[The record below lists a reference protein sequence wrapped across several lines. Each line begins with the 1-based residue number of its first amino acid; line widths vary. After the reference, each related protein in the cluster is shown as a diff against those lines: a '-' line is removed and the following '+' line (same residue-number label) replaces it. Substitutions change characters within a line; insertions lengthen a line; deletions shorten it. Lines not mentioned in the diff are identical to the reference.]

1 MSTPV
6 EDEQRDDIEYGT
18 PLWDT
23 LEAERLDYRLTLLC
37 LREQLS
43 RIPDGVQWLELVMAG
58 ETVRKAARALG
69 KTPEW
74 LAAVHETCRQVL
86 LGRGEEGG

>member
-6 EDEQRDDIEYGT
+6 EDEELECGI

-37 LREQLS
+37 LREELG
-43 RIPDGVQWLELVMAG
+43 RIPDALQWFELVQAG
-58 ETVRKAARALG
+58 ETARKAARALG
-69 KTPEW
+69 KPPEW
-74 LAAVHETCRQVL
+74 LAAVHETCWQVL
-86 LGRGEEGG
+86 FGRGEEGG